1 MIQHLIDDEHAKI
14 QLFAFWLDR
23 ASFLRD
29 LVPLYNNHIF
39 FVYLNFYFGSEKK
52 LVH

>member
-39 FVYLNFYFGSEKK
+39 FRLFEFLFWK
-52 LVH
+52 